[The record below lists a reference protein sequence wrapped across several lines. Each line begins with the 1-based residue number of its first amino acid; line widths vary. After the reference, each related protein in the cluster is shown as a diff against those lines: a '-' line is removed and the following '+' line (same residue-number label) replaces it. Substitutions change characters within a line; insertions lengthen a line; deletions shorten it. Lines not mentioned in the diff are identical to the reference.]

1 MKFLFDM
8 IPVLLFFGLQTAG
21 MNAEAAQHFINT
33 YLSGMI
39 SGGSV
44 TPSNRR
50 S

>member
-8 IPVLLFFGLQTAG
+8 IPVLFFAAYKLAG
-21 MNAEAAQHFINT
+21 MNAEAAQHLINT